1 MSDAP
6 IEGGGE
12 GGGEGLGNGSSDD
25 DLQPEPPPPASSPY
39 RNLFVPLIVVPFLVV
54 GVLVLVFVFF
64 GAIRG
69 RDATLSE
76 NLERAVHGGSKER
89 EQAAVSL
96 VAQAVENS
104 QAQARGDPYPWKASP
119 SFVSDLQEAWRST
132 EGDDALLIRLA
143 LAQLSAQFGDP
154 EAFEK
159 LAWFLELSD
168 AQDPEGKLRGPALVA
183 LSWLGDPRAA
193 ERVIPYLRHA
203 DPYLRQSAAAALQ
216 RLPGP
221 ATVEALRAALDDPS
235 LEFRGMAAISL
246 SHLGDPSGSAVL
258 RELVDP
264 ATFAAEH
271 EREPRKWAGG
281 ELIQQTR
288 LQAVRA
294 LGRLEREEDR
304 ALLRRLADGDED
316 PAVREAAMRAL
327 EAGARAGGGSER

>member
-6 IEGGGE
+6 IEGGDE
-12 GGGEGLGNGSSDD
+12 GIGNGSSED
-25 DLQPEPPPPASSPY
+25 DLQPEAPPPASSPY
-39 RNLFVPLIVVPFLVV
+39 RNLFVPLVVVPFLVV

-104 QAQARGDPYPWKASP
+104 QAQARGDPFPWRAPP
-119 SFVSDLQEAWRST
+119 SFVSDLQEAWRNT

-159 LAWFLELSD
+159 LAWFLTLSN
-168 AQDPEGKLRGPALVA
+168 AQDPEGKLRGPALIA

-193 ERVIPYLRHA
+193 ERVIPFLHHA

-221 ATVEALRAALDDPS
+221 ETVEALRGALDDPS

-246 SHLGDPSGSAVL
+246 SHLGERSGAAVL

-264 ATFAAEH
+264 ATFAAAHEH
-271 EREPRKWAGG
+271 EPRKWASP

-294 LGRLEREEDR
+294 LARLDLEADR
-304 ALLRRLADGDED
+304 PLLRRLADGDQD
-316 PAVREAAMRAL
+316 PEVREAAMRAL
-327 EAGARAGGGSER
+327 AGAAGGAGR